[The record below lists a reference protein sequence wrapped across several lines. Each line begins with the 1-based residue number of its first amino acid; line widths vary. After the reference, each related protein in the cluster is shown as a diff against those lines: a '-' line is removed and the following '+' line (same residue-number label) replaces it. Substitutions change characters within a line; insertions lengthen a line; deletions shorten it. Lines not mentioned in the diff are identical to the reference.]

1 MPITND
7 DELAEALD
15 ILESPDVAQTLKDG
29 VRRAAEHYRSMRLAG
44 ASPDTL
50 GQMYAPTGIGAIE
63 QGQEELRPFGHAR
76 NQAIPRE
83 LTPNRAMVQDVA
95 EDPTAPEQVSPGART
110 VRPAQARMAPLDP
123 RDELAAFATALPG
136 GVIPGATELI
146 EAGIGTV
153 SPETS
158 TEMREFRR
166 EHPQMTSGGT
176 FIGAAL
182 PWGVEATIAKTIGT
196 GIPRA
201 LPRAAAAAPNTVR
214 AGSAA
219 LGAGTAAVTGG
230 AMRDAAD
237 QLSRYGLEGVTPPSA
252 EDAAGRFLAGAALG
266 GGADVLG
273 AAAGSLARSTRS
285 NPKLGP
291 EVERFERAGGELGI
305 GGPKP
310 SPAMRATQAEVE
322 RRARQGEVV
331 SPTDVALERIEEPIA
346 RAALRR
352 QTDVANAARA
362 ETEAYN
368 AVAGD
373 TPLETEGLLRSGIDE
388 LKARSFSSGGGP
400 LPAQRPTTSTIRRT
414 IVEPLMEPE
423 VVPGSAASAY
433 KRGGAIVMTPD
444 ELQRIGIDSRALTER
459 ATAAPGVG
467 EIPVEPLGSVPGV
480 LPRMERDAVAAHKRA
495 AQTMNAQVSPTAR
508 EAVRKFTRGFD
519 DTIRRIQRG
528 ELSLD
533 DYRAMDPQRAAEAEQ
548 AIAGLDEFFQT
559 APPSKD
565 ITTAYRGLV
574 LDETDAQ
581 RFLGSEFDFGG
592 MTTSASYDPIVARSF
607 VARNRSSP
615 DQFGITLKLKHRSGR
630 SVEGLSDPR
639 NLDAEKELLFPG
651 DASFRVTR
659 RYVDPNDPR
668 NIVVEAEEGLG
679 GVPAI
684 VMRSRQMNPREVD
697 RVAGDIDNARKV
709 EQASNNSYDPYYDTA
724 AREIRNIRDTAPMVP
739 GVADETTV
747 VKGYDTE
754 GNVDVRRGL
763 SGLKGQ
769 QAARQDALE
778 ADLEGAGLP
787 RTLPSGRSVVLP
799 PGGPVPGGRTGAT
812 TGPVTGAEIEEAL
825 QKQSSGMKP
834 ESMDYL
840 RAGGQPGNANDVV
853 RIESYPDNP
862 VTIANGRHRIALAR
876 EQKRPSVRGD
886 YVRYD
891 ADGNVVEHQ
900 KSIEIPVSREP
911 LGPNVDPVPAL
922 DPKQRDAFR
931 TRITNY
937 ERTPGAEETQA
948 EPLRRFADMA
958 GVTRELNELPGL
970 TAWQHLTGRSAAS
983 KAVHGVASGGGVSGY
998 VSSGAGDFLRLRL
1011 DSASEALGG
1020 IPGTLSDT
1028 GARRALAQQL
1038 SPGLIRLL
1046 RSMRAGA
1053 TTATGKQGGIGT
1065 QLFGLR
1071 GGPAGAR
1078 AAATLTDEDI
1088 ANLQALV
1095 AAQQPPAE
1103 EITE

>member
-266 GGADVLG
+266 GGADLLG

-291 EVERFERAGGELGI
+291 EVERFERAGGELGL

-310 SPAMRATQAEVE
+310 SPAMRTTQAEVE
-322 RRARQGEVV
+322 RRARQGEIV
-331 SPTDVALERIEEPIA
+331 SPTDVALERVEEPIA

-352 QTDVANAARA
+352 QTETTNTARA

-368 AVAGD
+368 AAAGD
-373 TPLETEGLLRSGIDE
+373 TPLETESLLRSGLDE
-388 LKARSFSSGGGP
+388 LRQRSFSQDGGGP
-400 LPAQRPTTSTIRRT
+400 LPAQRPSTDTIRRT
-414 IVEPLMEPE
+414 IVNRLAEAEI
-423 VVPGSAASAY
+423 VPAAQADEMA
-433 KRGGAIVMTPD
+433 RAGAIVMTPD
-444 ELQRIGIDSRALTER
+444 ELQAIGIGPRDLAER
-459 ATAAPGVG
+459 AT
-467 EIPVEPLGSVPGV
+467 
-480 LPRMERDAVAAHKRA
+480 M
-495 AQTMNAQVSPTAR
+495 
-508 EAVRKFTRGFD
+508 RG
-519 DTIRRIQRG
+519 
-528 ELSLD
+528 
-533 DYRAMDPQRAAEAEQ
+533 AEQ
-548 AIAGLDEFFQT
+548 AGELAAVPEGAAPTGAMPQLPAPE
-559 APPSKD
+559 APPPPV
-565 ITTAYRGLV
+565 ITMGDEPGMVHAGMARVFGRTLDDAEIGALIGADHRLGRG
-574 LDETDAQ
+574 ETDVFAGTNPQNPGVQVATEYRTPHGKAHVVRNYQRVNGKLVAYHEEFNIPTPLQGQGIGTNIIRQQVQEYDRLGVNKIRLVAAYKGLLVWPLMGFDTSDPLELMRVQERFAEYLTSKGVDPRLVPVKNVRQIARYSDPQSGASGADFLLSDKAPYTLDLEVDLNDESGRYLRSYLGLGKGTPAQ
-581 RFLGSEFDFGG
+581 AS
-592 MTTSASYDPIVARSF
+592 TSS
-607 VARNRSSP
+607 NRSSATSTLP
-615 DQFGITLKLKHRSGR
+615 GLTPPARGGGGPGSGIGT
-630 SVEGLSDPR
+630 P
-639 NLDAEKELLFPG
+639 
-651 DASFRVTR
+651 
-659 RYVDPNDPR
+659 
-668 NIVVEAEEGLG
+668 GLG
-679 GVPAI
+679 ATGGTGAGMPQDSMGGGHKI
-684 VMRSRQMNPREVD
+684 VLRSRQLTPAELD
-697 RVAGDIDNARKV
+697 QVAGDIDNARKV

-724 AREIRNIRDTAPMVP
+724 ALEVRNIRDTAPMVR

-747 VKGYDTE
+747 AKGYDAQGAPE
-754 GNVDVRRGL
+754 VRRGL

-787 RTLPSGRSVVLP
+787 RTLPSGRTVIP
-799 PGGPVPGGRTGAT
+799 DDP
-812 TGPVTGAEIEEAL
+812 
-825 QKQSSGMKP
+825 
-834 ESMDYL
+834 
-840 RAGGQPGNANDVV
+840 AN
-853 RIESYPDNP
+853 
-862 VTIANGRHRIALAR
+862 
-876 EQKRPSVRGD
+876 
-886 YVRYD
+886 
-891 ADGNVVEHQ
+891 
-900 KSIEIPVSREP
+900 P
-911 LGPNVDPVPAL
+911 LGENVDPVPAL